1 MPPVQDAY
9 GDGGPENYKA
19 GLLRLTDLEPVPT
32 IAFLI
37 ANASPHMAAS
47 RLSPT
52 HAHELRWLQDRG
64 LTPSV
69 TLDLYRAFQLVEGH
83 YAGNLVLNCVAYSG
97 APHDVYGSLVQG
109 TGGMLMQLVSR
120 EPQVLAKG
128 MLHVIRTL
136 LAAMPQ
142 GVAGEAAVSSL
153 EGFQL
158 YDVSG
163 LPRRECEQVR
173 GGGQAHT
180 FIQYIQLVNFMH

>member
-158 YDVSG
+158 YDVRG
-163 LPRRECEQVR
+163 LAQRECEQVR
-173 GGGQAHT
+173 GGRQART
-180 FIQYIQLVNFMH
+180 FIHLVKFMH